1 MKRESHVV
9 MEVYSMVSWALIS
22 GASTG
27 IGRAIA
33 LALLSKGFNVI
44 AGVRSQASADR
55 LHQESSANGSGHLET
70 TLLDV
75 TDHSSI
81 DTAIAH
87 TDKLIGSD
95 GLRVLINNAGIA
107 VPGPL
112 EYLTPAD
119 WRRQFDV
126 NLFGAIDL
134 TRATL
139 PLLRRGVAS
148 QGRGVPRLL
157 FISSIGGRIAQPMMA
172 PYTCSKFAL
181 TALGDSLRLELRRQG
196 IGVTVIEP
204 GAVATDIWAKGD
216 TSASEFTPD
225 HPARKLYEPEING
238 LIALAKKA
246 ASNATPV
253 ERAADDVVRTILAS
267 RAPARV
273 LVGTDAKIM
282 ARMKSLLP
290 TSVFDNI
297 LAREFG
303 IPKQ

>member
-1 MKRESHVV
+1 
-9 MEVYSMVSWALIS
+9 MVSWALIS

-27 IGRAIA
+27 IGRATA

-44 AGVRSQASADR
+44 AGVRS
-55 LHQESSANGSGHLET
+55 ESSAERLRHESSAKGPGHLEI

-75 TDHSSI
+75 TDPSSI
-81 DTAIAH
+81 GTAVAH
-87 TDKLIGSD
+87 TDKLTGPD

-112 EYLTPAD
+112 EFLTPAD

-139 PLLRRGVAS
+139 SLLRRGVAVH
-148 QGRGVPRLL
+148 GRGVPRLL
-157 FISSIGGRIAQPMMA
+157 FISSIGGRIAQPLMA

-181 TALGDSLRLELRRQG
+181 SALGDSLRLELRRQG

-216 TSASEFTPD
+216 TAASEFTPD
-225 HPARKLYEPEING
+225 HPSRKLYEPEING
-238 LIALAKKA
+238 LIALAGKA
-246 ASNATPV
+246 ASNAIPA
-253 ERAADDVVRTILAS
+253 ERAADDVVRTILAQ

-282 ARMKSLLP
+282 ARLKSLLP
-290 TSVFDNI
+290 TRVFDNL

>member
-1 MKRESHVV
+1 
-9 MEVYSMVSWALIS
+9 MEGRIMVSWALIS

-27 IGRAIA
+27 IGRATA

-44 AGVRSQASADR
+44 AGVRSQASAER
-55 LHQESSANGSGHLET
+55 LHQESYAKGSGHLET

-75 TDHSSI
+75 TDQASI
-81 DTAIAH
+81 ESAAAL
-87 TDKLIGSD
+87 TDKLTGPD
-95 GLRVLINNAGIA
+95 GLRVLINNAGIV

-119 WRRQFDV
+119 WRRQFDI
-126 NLFGAIDL
+126 NFFGAIDL
-134 TRATL
+134 TRTTL
-139 PLLRRGVAS
+139 PLLRRGVAV
-148 QGRGVPRLL
+148 QGHGVPRLL
-157 FISSIGGRIAQPMMA
+157 FISSIVGRIAQPVMA

-181 TALGDSLRLELRRQG
+181 SALGDSLRLELRRQG

-238 LIALAKKA
+238 LIALARKS
-246 ASNATPV
+246 ASNALPA
-253 ERAADDVVRTILAS
+253 ERAADDVVRTILAH
-267 RAPARV
+267 RAPTRV

-282 ARMKSLLP
+282 ARLKSLLP
-290 TSVFDNI
+290 TRVFDNI

>member
-1 MKRESHVV
+1 
-9 MEVYSMVSWALIS
+9 MEVCGMDSWALIS

-27 IGRAIA
+27 IGRATV

-44 AGVRSQASADR
+44 AGVRSEASAER
-55 LHQESSANGSGHLET
+55 LHQESSVKGSGRLET

-75 TDHSSI
+75 TDQASI
-81 DTAIAH
+81 DSAVAY
-87 TDKLIGSD
+87 TDKLTGSD

-112 EYLTPAD
+112 EYLTSAD
-119 WRRQFDV
+119 WHRQFDV

-148 QGRGVPRLL
+148 HGRGVPRLL
-157 FISSIGGRIAQPMMA
+157 FISSIGGRIAQPLMA

-181 TALGDSLRLELRRQG
+181 SALGDSLRLELRRQG

-238 LIALAKKA
+238 LIALARKT
-246 ASNATPV
+246 ASNALPV
-253 ERAADDVVRTILAS
+253 ERAADDVVRTILAH
-267 RAPARV
+267 RAPTRV
-273 LVGTDAKIM
+273 LVGKDAKIM
-282 ARMKSLLP
+282 ARLKSLLP
-290 TSVFDNI
+290 TSVFDNL

>member
-1 MKRESHVV
+1 MN
-9 MEVYSMVSWALIS
+9 SWALIS

-27 IGRAIA
+27 IGRATA
-33 LALLSKGFNVI
+33 LALLSKDFNVI
-44 AGVRSQASADR
+44 AGVRSQASAER
-55 LHQESSANGSGHLET
+55 LRQESSAKGSGRLET
-70 TLLDV
+70 TLLDI
-75 TDHSSI
+75 TNPTSI
-81 DTAIAH
+81 ESAIAF
-87 TDKLIGSD
+87 TDKLAGPD

-112 EYLTPAD
+112 EYLTAAD

-134 TRATL
+134 TRAAL
-139 PLLRRGVAS
+139 PLLRRAVAA

-157 FISSIGGRIAQPMMA
+157 FVSSIGGRIAQPMMA

-181 TALGDSLRLELRRQG
+181 SALGDSLRLELRRQG

-216 TSASEFTPD
+216 TSASEFTQD

-253 ERAADDVVRTILAS
+253 ERAADDIVRTIVAR
-267 RAPARV
+267 RAPTRV

-297 LAREFG
+297 LAKEFG

>member
-1 MKRESHVV
+1 
-9 MEVYSMVSWALIS
+9 MVSWALIS

-27 IGRAIA
+27 IGRATVF
-33 LALLSKGFNVI
+33 ALLSKGFNVI
-44 AGVRSQASADR
+44 AGVRSEASAER
-55 LHQESSANGSGHLET
+55 LHKESSAKGPGHLET
-70 TLLDV
+70 TILDV
-75 TDHSSI
+75 TDQASI

-87 TDKLIGSD
+87 TDKLTGSD
-95 GLRVLINNAGIA
+95 GLHVLINNAGIA

-134 TRATL
+134 TRASL
-139 PLLRRGVAS
+139 PLLRRAVTAH
-148 QGRGVPRLL
+148 GRGFPRLL
-157 FISSIGGRIAQPMMA
+157 FISSIGGRIAQPLMA

-181 TALGDSLRLELRRQG
+181 SALGDSLRLELRRQG

-238 LIALAKKA
+238 LIALARKT
-246 ASNATPV
+246 ASNALPV
-253 ERAADDVVRTILAS
+253 ERAADDVVRTILAH
-267 RAPARV
+267 RAPTRV
-273 LVGTDAKIM
+273 LVGKDAKIM

-290 TSVFDNI
+290 TRVFDNI